1 MAEATDTTPASDDA
15 AMLKQYLGSRDVPC
29 PHCNYNLR
37 NLTSNV
43 CPECGEEVTLR
54 VQSLE
59 PRQAAPIAGLVLLSA
74 GAGLNGLLLIY
85 WLTMVLY
92 YDRSSGGWGSFFK
105 VNAVGFV
112 ALGSCVAIW
121 LKFWRKIRR
130 LATLQRWLAVIICAL
145 VTTTDLVCFIKFI
158 R

>member
-1 MAEATDTTPASDDA
+1 ITTTSPKRSSKRPPRRCGRRSATIRATPTSPAPRDRSVAEATDTTPASDDA

-74 GAGLNGLLLIY
+74 GAGLNGL
-85 WLTMVLY
+85 
-92 YDRSSGGWGSFFK
+92 
-105 VNAVGFV
+105 
-112 ALGSCVAIW
+112 
-121 LKFWRKIRR
+121 
-130 LATLQRWLAVIICAL
+130 
-145 VTTTDLVCFIKFI
+145 
-158 R
+158 